1 MKLLRLFF
9 PLKLVLKS
17 ALLFIL
23 FGNFLA
29 FGQSDYKHFYAL
41 SIGVYRQNNL
51 INFNEQLLNDGYRQ
65 LSRIGSDVGF
75 GMNQNFKSW
84 RLQMDFDMA
93 SVQNKTN
100 DSETK
105 ISLTGYRSVISL
117 GKDLLTSDKFDLIP
131 LLGLGF
137 GTSALK
143 FDISD
148 TATTFNSILG
158 GYRTTAMVESKMYF
172 ILNPRLQFVIRDKVQ
187 AVNEG
192 YIFEMGY
199 FLSPFNLKWN
209 LPDVSLS
216 RNSGFYFKFLYLFP
230 QRS

>member
-1 MKLLRLFF
+1 MKLLRLCS

-17 ALLFIL
+17 VLVLILL
-23 FGNFLA
+23 GESSA
-29 FGQSDYKHFYAL
+29 FGQSDFKHYYAL
-41 SIGVYRQNNL
+41 SIGAYRQNHL

-65 LSRIGSDVGF
+65 LSRVGSDVGF
-75 GMNQNFKSW
+75 AMNQNFKSW
-84 RLQMDFDMA
+84 RLQIDFDMA
-93 SVQNKTN
+93 SIQNKTN

-105 ISLTGYRSVISL
+105 ISLTGYRAAISL
-117 GKDLLTSDKFDLIP
+117 GKDLLSSDKFDLIP

-137 GTSALK
+137 GTSELK
-143 FDISD
+143 FEMAD
-148 TATTFNSILG
+148 TAKSFNSILG
-158 GYRTTAMVESKMYF
+158 GYRTTARVESKMYF
-172 ILNPRLQFVIRDKVQ
+172 MLNPRVQLAFRDKEQ
-187 AVNEG
+187 DVNEG

-216 RNSGFYFKFLYLFP
+216 RNSGFYFKFLFLFP

>member
-1 MKLLRLFF
+1 MKSLRLYSIF
-9 PLKLVLKS
+9 KLVLV
-17 ALLFIL
+17 LIL
-23 FGNFLA
+23 FGESYA
-29 FGQSDYKHFYAL
+29 FSQSDFKHYYAL
-41 SIGVYRQNNL
+41 SIGAYRQNNL

-65 LSRIGSDVGF
+65 LSLIGSDVGF
-75 GMNQNFKSW
+75 SMNQNLKSW

-93 SVQNKTN
+93 SVQNKIN

-105 ISLTGYRSVISL
+105 IALTGYRVAISI
-117 GKDLLTSDKFDLIP
+117 GRDFLTSNQFDLVP

-137 GTSALK
+137 GTSELK
-143 FDISD
+143 FEMPD
-148 TATTFNSILG
+148 TAKSFNSILG
-158 GYRTTAMVESKMYF
+158 GYRTTARVESKMYF
-172 ILNPRLQFVIRDKVQ
+172 ILNPRLQFAFRDKEQ

-192 YIFEMGY
+192 YFFEMGY
-199 FLSPFNLKWN
+199 FLSPFDLKWS